1 MSSTKKPIDALNFA
15 KKMVKNMPVQD
26 MWVEMTNDILS
37 RIWMESP
44 WSWTLGAFPSI
55 NLVANNSDYA
65 VEIPVDFVYLREAEI
80 SSTTTKRPVQVVS
93 NIADDSGKPGQ
104 PNVCCVIGDPGEEGI
119 LRVYPQPILSTESL
133 SSLYK
138 KNFTKYTRETLYTIA
153 LPQPDE
159 WYHVFQSGILWL
171 AYKYADDGRA
181 GEASSR
187 NDGSF
192 SFNGQ
197 RAQFEA
203 DLIKMRN
210 REPLPIKEALR
221 LMPDIKS
228 EE

>member
-1 MSSTKKPIDALNFA
+1 MSSTKRPIDALNFA
-15 KKMVKNMPVQD
+15 KKMVKNMPVQE
-26 MWVEMTNDILS
+26 MWTEMTNDILA

-44 WSWTLGAFPSI
+44 WSWTLGAFPSV

-65 VEIPVDFVYLREAEI
+65 VAIPSDFLYLRNAEI
-80 SSTTTKRPVQVVS
+80 TSTTVKRPIEVVA
-93 NIADDSGKPGQ
+93 NIADENSKPGQ
-104 PNVCCVIGDPGEEGI
+104 PTVCCVLGNPGTNGT
-119 LRVYPQPILSTESL
+119 LRVYPQPIISTESL
-133 SSLYK
+133 TGLYK
-138 KNFTKYTRETLYTIA
+138 KTFIKYTRETLYTDA
-153 LPQPDE
+153 LPIPDE
-159 WYHVFQSGILWL
+159 WYHVFLSGILWQS
-171 AYKYADDGRA
+171 YKYADDGRA

-210 REPLPIKEALR
+210 REPLPLEEALR
-221 LMPDIKS
+221 LMPDVKA

>member
-1 MSSTKKPIDALNFA
+1 MSSTKKPIDALEFA
-15 KKMVKNMPVQD
+15 RKMVKNMPVQD

-44 WSWTLGAFPSI
+44 WSWSLGAFPTI
-55 NLVANNSDYA
+55 NLVANNSSYA
-65 VEIPVDFVYLREAEI
+65 VYLPVDFIYLRNAEVS
-80 SSTTTKRPVQVVS
+80 SSTDKRPLLVVS
-93 NIADDSGKPGQ
+93 SIADDSAKPGQ
-104 PNVCCVIGDPGEEGI
+104 PIVCAVEGDPATEGT
-119 LRVYPQPILSTESL
+119 LRVYPQPVVSTESL

-138 KNFTKYTRETLYTIA
+138 RSFTLFTRETIHTDV
-153 LPQPDE
+153 LPIPDP

-187 NDGSF
+187 NDGTF

-210 REPLPIKEALR
+210 REPMPVDEALR
-221 LMPDIKS
+221 LMPDVLSK
-228 EE
+228 E